1 MKRIIDIPEE
11 VYDHCKTIND
21 YVYQAIANS
30 TSLGSLIYDIKK
42 EINELPKL
50 RYSSG
55 ERVYLDEVLEII
67 DKHIGKEE
75 KDGNSSGNV

>member
-1 MKRIIDIPEE
+1 MKQIIDISEE
-11 VYDHCKTIND
+11 VYVHCKTIND

-30 TSLGSLIYDIKK
+30 TSLESLVYDIKK
-42 EINELPKL
+42 EIINLPKL

-75 KDGNSSGNV
+75 KND